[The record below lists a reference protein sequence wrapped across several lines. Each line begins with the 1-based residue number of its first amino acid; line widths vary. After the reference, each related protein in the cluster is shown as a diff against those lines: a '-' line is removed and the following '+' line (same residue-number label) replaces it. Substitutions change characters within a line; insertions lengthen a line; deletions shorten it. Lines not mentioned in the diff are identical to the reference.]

1 MNVNVT
7 QSFGG
12 ANFNGVQ
19 RASGNQAESPA
30 PAQGETFTQTTQEEE
45 PSRLQSAWTGAKVGF
60 LASAGVG
67 LGLSILTAGA
77 MLPVAIVAVPIC
89 TALGAYV
96 GAVNPKF
103 ES

>member
-30 PAQGETFTQTTQEEE
+30 PAQGETFTQTQEEE

-60 LASAGVG
+60 LASTAVGV
-67 LGLSILTAGA
+67 GLSILTMGA
-77 MLPVAIVAVPIC
+77 LAPVAILAVPIC

-96 GAVNPKF
+96 GAVNPRF